1 MSCRSCG
8 NPVADDARF
17 CPNCG
22 ALQTVAEEER
32 RVVTAIFADIVGFTA
47 LAEHRDPEEVK
58 HLVDRCF
65 EQLANDIT
73 EFGGVVDKIVGD
85 AIVALFGAPIA
96 HEDDPERAVRAAL
109 KMQTTLTSMAE
120 GLQPSR
126 DPGSSPTS
134 ERSKELEPS
143 REAGATPVAIEMRVG
158 INTGEVLVGT
168 SSAGGDYTA
177 MGDVM
182 NSASR
187 LQELAKPAQVLVG
200 QATYN
205 ATNMAVRYEP
215 AGEHEV
221 RGREELLSAWI
232 AIEAVRPPGAHRV
245 GPDTFVG
252 REHELQLLSTQS
264 AMAVRQRR
272 TQLSVVVGEAGMGKS
287 RLAEEVARSSTE
299 TLGAVVL
306 RGRCV
311 PYGEANVW
319 WPVAEIL
326 RGLFELPLD
335 LDRVDAEVQLR
346 AGLAKL
352 GDGRQHVR
360 SERHLQAL
368 LHSMGFKTPLRGG
381 DRTRNRS
388 EVFLA
393 FTNILEQILVNNPV
407 VLLMSDMHWAADAVW
422 ALLDHIL
429 GELSRSPLMV
439 LMTAREVTNNSL
451 FEGQY
456 GTSVLQLGPLDD
468 EAARQLLEEMA
479 PDLPTET
486 ANDLVVRSGGNPF
499 FLEELV
505 DLVAASGESNGSSSS
520 NIEALLE
527 LPDTL
532 RGIVSA
538 RLDALEV
545 GERSLL
551 EDAAVL
557 GRNSTVA
564 GLATLASETRG
575 ISTIDADLNRLVA
588 GDFLV
593 VDGPRYEF
601 RSDLVRDV
609 AYSRL
614 PKTARAQ
621 RHYGIARYLERAQS
635 SEVRNSVVV
644 AIADHYR
651 SAAQL
656 VLELSIVPTVDRVDV
671 VTKAIYW
678 LEQAGERALD
688 VGESNDAEK
697 WFSFGVELATDD
709 ETLAKFLYGR
719 ARSRCEV
726 RDIAGARNDLGR
738 LDRLAGHDPVMSARS
753 LLIRG
758 DVDRKAR
765 DHHQASS
772 RLREAADRF
781 AALGIADQQALA
793 LRLLGL
799 NEISSGDDALARQA
813 LESSRQ
819 VAADANNRRS
829 EAWAIQSMSW
839 HEFTRGRIYRAN
851 QLVSQAIEIF
861 VEIGDQSGLTW
872 AQGVQAW
879 VAFHSGQWQV
889 ARSLVEGILPEVKRQ
904 GDPWGEALIL
914 NLAGSLALWSGKASE
929 AMRLTKQAEE
939 KALEAESLNLSVQ
952 ARAFQGRALVSLGR
966 IAEGTAALEA
976 AFIAADRAGDR
987 ASRRI
992 AIISNC
998 ASAVRLGEPERAIR
1012 WAARFDDI
1020 HEEPN
1025 VVGEADLVVSLALAM
1040 LQRGKVD
1047 EAASQLS
1054 WTQPTT
1060 NGPVDFYGIA
1070 VGAIVA
1076 AVQGRR
1082 EAVAQAATQVLAD
1095 GSTYLDRV
1103 FVLMAKAGVA
1113 ARASDPGEVEKALE
1127 AAANELRSTDDET
1140 TGLIVGL
1147 ASAIFGSGDVVTA
1160 AQKMRRAGMDPTSWK
1175 TVWELVSMS
1184 PGQSVSDN
1192 R

>member
-1 MSCRSCG
+1 MTCRSCG
-8 NPVADDARF
+8 QPVADDARF

-32 RVVTAIFADIVGFTA
+32 RVVTALFADIVGFTG

-73 EFGGVVDKIVGD
+73 EFGGVVDKVVGD
-85 AIVALFGAPIA
+85 AIVALFGAPVA

-109 KMQTTLTSMAE
+109 KMQATLQSMAE
-120 GLQPSR
+120 SLQPAQ
-126 DPGSSPTS
+126 TS
-134 ERSKELEPS
+134 LASAESL
-143 REAGATPVAIEMRVG
+143 VASTVIEMRIG

-168 SSAGGDYTA
+168 SRAGGDYTA

-187 LQELAKPAQVLVG
+187 LQGLAQPSEILVG

-205 ATNMAVRYEP
+205 ATNLAISYDS

-221 RGREELLSAWI
+221 RGREELLAAWR
-232 AIEAVRPPGAHRV
+232 AVESIRLPGAHRS
-245 GPDTFVG
+245 GPDIFVG
-252 REHELQLLSTQS
+252 REHERQLLSTQS
-264 AMAVRQRR
+264 IMAVRQRR

-287 RLAEEVARSSTE
+287 RLVEEVARD
-299 TLGAVVL
+299 AVENLDAVIL

-319 WPVAEIL
+319 WPVAEVL

-335 LDRVDAEVQLR
+335 LDRVEVESKLR
-346 AGLAKL
+346 GELAKMD
-352 GDGRQHVR
+352 GGRQHVR
-360 SERHLQAL
+360 LERHLQAL

-381 DRTRNRS
+381 DRNRNRS

-393 FTNILEQILVNNPV
+393 FTNVMEHILVNNPV

-422 ALLDHIL
+422 ALLDHTL

-439 LMTAREVTNNSL
+439 LMTAREVTHNSL

-456 GTSVLQLGPLDD
+456 GTSVLQLGPLSDD
-468 EAARQLLEEMA
+468 AMEHLVDELA

-486 ANDLVVRSGGNPF
+486 ATDLVIRSGGNPF
-499 FLEELV
+499 FLEELI
-505 DLVAASGESNGSSSS
+505 DLVLANNLRASENPQADPNHVASDSASSV
-520 NIEALLE
+520 ALLE

-545 GERSLL
+545 SERSLL

-564 GLATLASETRG
+564 GLATLASVTREVT
-575 ISTIDADLNRLVA
+575 SIDVDLNRLVA

-621 RHYGIARYLERAQS
+621 RHYGIARWLESAQTG
-635 SEVRNSVVV
+635 EVRNSVVV

-656 VLELSIVPTVDRVDV
+656 VSELSVVPNVDRLDA
-671 VTKAIYW
+671 VTKALYW
-678 LEQAGERALD
+678 LDQAGERALN

-697 WFSFGVELATDD
+697 WFTFGVELAVDD

-719 ARSRCEV
+719 AKARCEV

-738 LDRLAGHDPVMSARS
+738 LDTLAGHDPVMSASS

-765 DHHQASS
+765 DHQRASS

-781 AALGIADQQALA
+781 AALGIANQQALA

-813 LESSRQ
+813 LDSSRQ
-819 VAADANNRRS
+819 VAAQANDRRS
-829 EAWAIQSMSW
+829 EAWALQSMSW
-839 HEFTRGRIYRAN
+839 HEFTRGRIQRAN

-861 VEIGDQSGLTW
+861 VEIGDQSGLIW

-914 NLAGSLALWSGKASE
+914 NLAGSLALWSGKAAE
-929 AMRLTKQAEE
+929 AMQLTKQAEE
-939 KALEAESLNLSVQ
+939 KALRAESLNLSVQ

-966 IAEGTAALEA
+966 IAEGTAALEE
-976 AFIAADRAGDR
+976 AFVAADRAGDR

-1040 LQRGKVD
+1040 LQRGSVD

-1054 WTQPTT
+1054 WSQPTST
-1060 NGPVDFYGIA
+1060 DTVDFYGIA

-1076 AVQGRR
+1076 AVQGRP
-1082 EAVAQAATQVLAD
+1082 EAVEQAASSVLAD

-1103 FVLMAKAGVA
+1103 FVLMAKAGVS
-1113 ARASDPGEVEKALE
+1113 ARADDEVGVAQALQ
-1127 AAANELRSTDDET
+1127 AASSELRQTDDET
-1140 TGLIVGL
+1140 TRLIVAL
-1147 ASAIFGSGDVVTA
+1147 AAAIFTLGDVEGA
-1160 AQKMRRAGMDPTSWK
+1160 GQKMRRAGMDPKSWK
-1175 TVWELVSMS
+1175 TVWELVGSK
-1184 PGQSVSDN
+1184 PGQQVTDSL
-1192 R
+1192 